1 MGISTQ
7 KLNYNDLV
15 IELLADLND
24 REREV
29 VLKRYALNGNPKA
42 TLEAIGTAYDIT
54 RERVRQIENE
64 GLKKVRAVSIERTPS
79 ALSDLA
85 AMVEEYVARH
95 SFMGQGHLMSHLLHT
110 EDETHVTALEFLLDK
125 VIESDRFAKTKH
137 PSFDILWKRHD
148 VADEDIAAIGD
159 ALVAVIEARN
169 KPISFE
175 ELVAICPE
183 CVAFPQI
190 DRLPAENHAIV
201 EAILHARKDLNKNI
215 LNQWGKD
222 NWTTIRPK
230 RMTDKAYLI
239 MLRENR
245 PLHFEECA
253 DLINASRFDKKKACA
268 ATVHNELILDDKYV
282 LVGRGM
288 YALKEWGYEEGTVS
302 DIIEKILTEN
312 GPLTKQELAEKVLE
326 QRLVQKTTITLALM
340 NKDRFAK
347 DAQGRYARKTA

>member
-1 MGISTQ
+1 MGITTK

-15 IELLADLND
+15 IELLADLNE

-29 VLKRYALNGNPKA
+29 VVKRYALNGNAKA
-42 TLEAIGTAYDIT
+42 TLEAIGKAYDIT

-64 GLKKVRAVSIERTPS
+64 GLKKIRAVSVERAPAS
-79 ALSDLA
+79 LRDL
-85 AMVEEYVARH
+85 EELIADFVARH
-95 SFMGQGHLMSHLLHT
+95 SFMGQGHLMAQLLHT
-110 EDETHVTALEFLLDK
+110 DETVHATALEFLLEK
-125 VIESDRFAKTKH
+125 VIASDRFAKTKH
-137 PSFDILWKRHD
+137 PEFDVIWKRPD
-148 VADEDIAAIGD
+148 IDDTDIAAIGQAIV
-159 ALVAVIEARN
+159 ALIEARE

-175 ELVAICPE
+175 ELMAICPE

-190 DRLPAENHAIV
+190 DRLPADNHAIL
-201 EAILHARKDLNKNI
+201 EATLYARKDVNKNI
-215 LNQWGKD
+215 LQQWGKD

-253 DLINASRFDKKKACA
+253 DLINDARFDKKKACA

-288 YALKEWGYEEGTVS
+288 YALKEWGFEEGTVS
-302 DIIEKILTEN
+302 DIIEKILKES
-312 GPLTKQELAEKVLE
+312 GPLTKQELADKVLQ

-340 NKDRFAK
+340 NKDRFSK
-347 DAQGRYARKTA
+347 DADGRYALKA